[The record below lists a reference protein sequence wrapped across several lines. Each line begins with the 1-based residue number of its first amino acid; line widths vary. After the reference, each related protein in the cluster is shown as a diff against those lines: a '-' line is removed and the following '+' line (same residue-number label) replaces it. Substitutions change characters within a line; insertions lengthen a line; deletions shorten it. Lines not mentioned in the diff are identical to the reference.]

1 MSFSKLRLHD
11 FGNHH
16 CATFLGFCKRKQIK
30 PCNSSFYDFSDIR
43 NLFICNTFLTYLVMK
58 AFATHLVR
66 RPSFSGFSTHLVQ
79 SKVILRPENPAI
91 SKRMHSYVE
100 AHHRASSTHHT
111 PTGKPSAERT
121 TTKTR
126 TAYIPYGRTY
136 DVSLSRPIENIIL
149 GATVLKVSKDLLSRV
164 FQQFQRSMT
173 LSPLY
178 WLRMQ

>member
-79 SKVILRPENPAI
+79 SKVILRSGNPAI
-91 SKRMHSYVE
+91 SKRMHSYVKHIIGRQ
-100 AHHRASSTHHT
+100 ARIIRRQASHRQNGRQRKPVRHT
-111 PTGKPSAERT
+111 YRTGVPTTSPF
-121 TTKTR
+121 
-126 TAYIPYGRTY
+126 P
-136 DVSLSRPIENIIL
+136 